1 MKALEEIMRPEFLNR
16 IDEIITFNQLTTENF
31 AAITRLMLS
40 ELSDNL
46 AFRGISFTCSDEAVE
61 YLTTKSYS
69 VKYGARNLRRLIQKE
84 IEDAVA
90 SAIISRFND
99 PVSAVSV
106 TAINGELTVTAL

>member
-1 MKALEEIMRPEFLNR
+1 MNR
-16 IDEIITFNQLTTENF
+16 VDEIITFNQLTVENF
-31 AAITRLMLS
+31 AAITRLMIS

-46 AFRGISFTCSDEAVE
+46 ALRGISLSVSDEAIS
-61 YLTTKSYS
+61 YLTQKSYS

-84 IEDAVA
+84 IEDSVA

-106 TAINGELTVTAL
+106 TATDGILTVTAL